1 MADTALTV
9 PHSTADAP
17 RLRDTWPVHKLQAG
31 QLVGSYVVL
40 TAVFTVIGMLITGP
54 LADSAFVRADE
65 DASQWFAD
73 RRTPLLD
80 DLTWWGSML
89 ADTYVKIVVTALAA
103 GFMLW
108 RWRRWR
114 EPLLVVAALVVEASA
129 FITITTLVGR
139 PRPAV
144 ARLES
149 SPVDSSFPSGH
160 TAAAV
165 AYAAIA
171 IVVFWHTRRVWVRLF
186 TVFVTVAVPV
196 IVGLS
201 RTYRG
206 MHHVSDVIAGALLGA
221 AAVLLVW
228 LILRRREHEVD
239 AVGDTEWPAQER
251 APVSR

>member
-1 MADTALTV
+1 MADTLLTV
-9 PHSTADAP
+9 PGSSPAATP
-17 RLRDTWPVHKLQAG
+17 RLRDTWPLHKRQAV
-31 QLVGSYVVL
+31 QLVASYVL
-40 TAVFTVIGMLITGP
+40 LAAVFTGIGLLITGP
-54 LADSAFVRADE
+54 LADSALIRADE
-65 DASQWFAD
+65 DASAWFVE
-73 RRTPLLD
+73 RRTALLD

-129 FITITTLVGR
+129 FITITMLVGR
-139 PRPAV
+139 PRPDV
-144 ARLES
+144 PRLES

-171 IVVFWHTRRVWVRLF
+171 IVVFWHTRKLWVRVL
-186 TVFVTVAVPV
+186 TVLVVVAVPV

-201 RTYRG
+201 RAYRG

-221 AAVLLVW
+221 AAVLAVW
-228 LILRRREHEVD
+228 LILRRRDDDED
-239 AVGDTEWPAQER
+239 ALPEER
-251 APVSR
+251 GLVHR